1 LNFTNQIYCPSRLFS
16 KSLFNHSALNSHRL
30 SAIGVFLRKFLPI
43 RALAIFVLAV
53 SVSPTQADDHIEEV
67 IVTGDFRDVNQMTV
81 AGSISV
87 IDDSVIKALGATHL
101 DQLLM
106 SAANVGSSSG
116 ASHARFLQIRGV
128 GDLEQFVD
136 PKYFPSVGI
145 VIDGVEL
152 GGLVNAG
159 TLMDI
164 KQVEVLRGPQ
174 GTRFGT
180 SALAGMVNMQS
191 NDATEQFYAAV
202 NGGIGNYGFDRV
214 GGVLN
219 GALTESL
226 FARLAVQTT
235 ESDGYMK
242 NVYLGKDDTNNID
255 ETSVRGKLHWQAS
268 DDSEYDLTIYHY
280 DGDNGYDT
288 FSLDNNRDTYS
299 DQPGED
305 KQKTTAG
312 TLKGLWQ
319 LESDLTL
326 EAIFTRDHGESTYSY
341 DEDWASAS
349 FHPGVYSGFDYYDR
363 DRDSTALD
371 IRLLSNESDLAVGEN
386 SWVLGVY
393 GQERNEDL
401 HRIYWG
407 DFDSSYDTDREA
419 IYGKFE
425 TALTDQLRF
434 IVGARYEHFK
444 GKYNDSNGTRDT
456 HSDDLISAELTLEY
470 MMDDNTMLY
479 TTASQGQKP
488 KGINT
493 EAQSSFTLM
502 SDVFQ
507 DFMQSKLSFDT
518 ETLRNY
524 EVGLKGRYLADTLTI
539 RAALFY
545 MDRKNAQLESWM
557 WDPDSFLWIGYLDSV
572 DKAHNYGA
580 ELELNYQV
588 SESLA
593 FFVNVGYLETNVDS
607 ITAYDLYA
615 ENFVEHKDRD
625 QSKSPNYQYSVGFV
639 IEPIQNLS
647 SRIEW
652 AGQDDSYYGYY
663 HDGKIDSYNLLNA
676 NISYQL
682 SDLSIDVWGRNLTDE
697 DYAVHALYFGN
708 DPRKGYENEVYNQ
721 LGEPRVYGLTITY
734 EFK

>member
-1 LNFTNQIYCPSRLFS
+1 MKFKHHPNILSFPNILNGL
-16 KSLFNHSALNSHRL
+16 LL
-30 SAIGVFLRKFLPI
+30 SAACTP
-43 RALAIFVLAV
+43 ALASDLP
-53 SVSPTQADDHIEEV
+53 STNSPITNLPTTDLVADVAIEEI
-67 IVTGDFRDVNQMTV
+67 IVSADFRDVNQMTV

-116 ASHARFLQIRGV
+116 ASHARFLQIRGI

-152 GGLVNAG
+152 GGSVNAG

-191 NDATEQFYAAV
+191 NDATEQFYAAI
-202 NGGIGNYGFDRV
+202 NGGTGNYGFDSV
-214 GGVLN
+214 GGVVN
-219 GALTESL
+219 GALTDSL
-226 FARLAVQTT
+226 FGRLAVQTT

-268 DDSEYDLTIYHY
+268 DDSEYDLTVFHY

-299 DQPGED
+299 DQPGQD
-305 KQKTTAG
+305 KQKTTAA
-312 TLKGLWQ
+312 TLKGQWQ
-319 LESDLTL
+319 LESGLAL
-326 EAIFTRDHGESTYSY
+326 EAILTRDDAESTYSY
-341 DEDWASAS
+341 DEDWSHVGFDS
-349 FHPGVYSGFDYYDR
+349 WEFSGFDYYDR

-371 IRLLSNESDLAVGEN
+371 IRLLSSESDLTTGDS

-393 GQERNEDL
+393 GQARNEDL

-407 DFDSSYDTDREA
+407 DFYSSYDTDREA
-419 IYGKFE
+419 IYGEFE
-425 TALTDQLRF
+425 TALTDQLRI

-444 GKYNDSNGTRDT
+444 GRYKDSNGTGDT
-456 HSDDLISAELTLEY
+456 HSDDLISAELTMEY
-470 MMDDNTMLY
+470 MVDDSTMLY
-479 TTASQGQKP
+479 ATASQGQKP

-493 EAQSSFTLM
+493 EAQSSFALM
-502 SDVFQ
+502 SADFQ
-507 DFMQSKLSFDT
+507 SFMSSKLSFDT

-524 EVGLKGRYLADTLTI
+524 EVGLKGRYLDEQLTV
-539 RAALFY
+539 RAAVFY
-545 MDRKNAQLESWM
+545 MDRKDAQLESWM
-557 WDPDSFLWIGYLDSV
+557 WDPDSFLWIGYLDSI

-593 FFVNVGYLETNVDS
+593 LFANLGYLKTNVDS
-607 ITAYDLYA
+607 VTAYDLDIGD
-615 ENFVEHKDRD
+615 FVEHKDRD

-639 IEPIQNLS
+639 IEPFENLS

-663 HDGKIDSYNLLNA
+663 HDGKIDSYNVLNA

-682 SDLSIDVWGRNLTDE
+682 GDLSVDVWGRNLTDE

-708 DPRKGYENEVYNQ
+708 DPRKFYENEVYNQ
-721 LGEPRVYGLTITY
+721 LGEPRVYGVTLSY